1 MNQLIKDL
9 EEVIDQKANNQDLKN
24 ELSSLLKMLKNGFET
39 KTTGMEKIPK
49 LYASNDADKIKKFYD
64 TMGNQINAL
73 KISGN
78 FDLFATYLSTTYGI
92 NITFTSES
100 SPIIQYI
107 KKGKKFNKF
116 NDAYTRYFLAEVP
129 KTPREA
135 VEKILLSLDK
145 LTKEWNTESDSIKE
159 SIKAIIESQSEH
171 SPATVKTVDKI
182 LTNARIKA
190 LKVEDVAN
198 DVENTLN
205 LQLQGIDLLL
215 KENSQQ

>member
-9 EEVIDQKANNQDLKN
+9 GELIDQKAENQDLKN
-24 ELSSLLKMLKNGFET
+24 ELSSLHKMLKSGFET

-64 TMGNQINAL
+64 IMGNQINAL

-78 FDLFATYLSTTYGI
+78 FDLFATYLSTTFGI
-92 NITFTSES
+92 NISFQSES
-100 SPIIQYI
+100 SPIISYI

-116 NDAYTRYFLAEVP
+116 QDLFTRYFLSEVP
-129 KTPREA
+129 KSPKEA
-135 VEKILLSLDK
+135 VSKILTSLDK
-145 LTKEWNTESDSIKE
+145 LTKECNTETDAIKE
-159 SIKAIIESQSEH
+159 SLKAIIEKQAEH

-182 LTNARIKA
+182 LTSARIKA
-190 LKVEDVAN
+190 LKVEDVAS
-198 DVENTLN
+198 DAEDKLN

-215 KENSQQ
+215 KENTQE